1 MRWRQQVKS
10 QKSSPSPQPS
20 TNLQEKQIR
29 MSSLNTAQSKNSNTT
44 KEEFQNK
51 LTQTQWIWYT
61 QVKNQ
66 QNKTWTDSLRDIL
79 DQEKQ
84 WIETNSFEH
93 PNGTLVATFNKP
105 TGEANMYV
113 RFW

>member
-1 MRWRQQVKS
+1 MCWWQQVKS
-10 QKSSPSPQPS
+10 QKLSPSPQPS

-29 MSSLNTAQSKNSNTT
+29 MSGLDMAQSQFSNTT
-44 KEEFQNK
+44 KEEFQDK

-61 QVKNQ
+61 QVNNQ
-66 QNKTWTDSLRDIL
+66 QNKAWTDSLRDIL

-84 WIETNSFEH
+84 LIETKKIEH
-93 PNGTLVATFNKP
+93 LTGTLVTTFNKP
-105 TGEANMYV
+105 VGEANMYV